1 MQEAKSYSPRRSGIS
16 YCPPMDKVRE
26 LIDRTVVERGHTL
39 KSASLAIGRS
49 HSYLQQFIKRGIPR
63 NLPER
68 DRRKL
73 AALLHVLEAELRSDD
88 DDEVVPLDDL
98 PPEFDDLT
106 PRVGAGKR
114 VHIKAGFIPE
124 FDLRAGASY
133 GGGYALQG
141 QVREGD
147 NTYDADVV
155 KAEWGIPPS
164 FLQGEL
170 RLHPL
175 RTDVLAVDGPSMI
188 PDLMPGDR
196 VLVDRSHTDPRQG
209 GIFAVREDGGV
220 IIKHVEVV
228 RGSDPPRIV
237 CKSSNPTYAPFEL
250 ILDGENIAIIGRV
263 AGRISR
269 M

>member
-1 MQEAKSYSPRRSGIS
+1 MIVGEKQIRRLMKARGWTQTQLADAVGVKQSTVSRWINQSQLPDPPQQARIMELLGVELPAGEPIEDAPPDFDEQTPR
-16 YCPPMDKVRE
+16 
-26 LIDRTVVERGHTL
+26 
-39 KSASLAIGRS
+39 IGR
-49 HSYLQQFIKRGIPR
+49 G
-63 NLPER
+63 N
-68 DRRKL
+68 
-73 AALLHVLEAELRSDD
+73 
-88 DDEVVPLDDL
+88 
-98 PPEFDDLT
+98 
-106 PRVGAGKR
+106 R
-114 VHIKAGFIPE
+114 VHIRAGFIPE

-141 QVREGD
+141 QVNEGD

-155 KAEWGIPPS
+155 KAEWGIPAS

-170 RLHPL
+170 RLHPM
-175 RTDVLAVDGPSMI
+175 RTDVLAVDGPSMV

-196 VLVDRSHTDPRQG
+196 VLIDRSHTDPRQG

-250 ILDGENIAIIGRV
+250 ILDGDNVAIIGRV

>member
-1 MQEAKSYSPRRSGIS
+1 MIVGEKQIRRL
-16 YCPPMDKVRE
+16 MKVRGWKQTQLAEAVGVQQSTVSRWLNQNQLPDPPQQARIME
-26 LIDRTVVERGHTL
+26 LLGVD
-39 KSASLAIGRS
+39 
-49 HSYLQQFIKRGIPR
+49 
-63 NLPER
+63 LPAGEPIE
-68 DRRKL
+68 D
-73 AALLHVLEAELRSDD
+73 
-88 DDEVVPLDDL
+88 P
-98 PPEFDDLT
+98 PPEFDDEP
-106 PRVGAGKR
+106 PRVGNGKR
-114 VHIKAGFIPE
+114 VQIRAGFIPE

-141 QVREGD
+141 QVRDGAH
-147 NTYDADVV
+147 TYDADVV

-170 RLHPL
+170 RLHPA

-250 ILDGENIAIIGRV
+250 ILDGDNVAIIGRI